1 MSTETENNKR
11 IAKNTLMLY
20 FRMLF
25 ILFISLFTSRVIL
38 STLGVEDFGIYNV
51 VGGIVT
57 IFSFLNGSMSTAT
70 QRFLTFEIGT
80 GNDEKL
86 KKIFSSCLTIHGFI
100 AIIIVLLSET
110 VGLWFLLTKMNIP
123 EGRMV
128 AAMWVYQLSILS
140 CVTIMMS
147 VPYNAV
153 IIAHEK
159 MGAFAYISIFEA
171 SAKLLIVYLLLL
183 SDYDKLIVY
192 AILMFLIQL
201 IIRFMYGVYCKR
213 NFTETKY
220 QFTFDKLLLK
230 EMFGF
235 AGWNMFGI
243 LAGIGVTQGVNII
256 LNIFFGSA
264 VNAAR
269 GVSIQVQNSITGF
282 CSNFQMALSPQIT
295 KSYASKEYKQMKS
308 LIFASAKYSFFLLF
322 FLSLPVILETDMILG
337 WWLKTVPKHSSNFV
351 RIMLCISMVNV
362 MADSLLVAS
371 QATGRI
377 KLYQI
382 LVGGTLLLVVPS
394 AYIALKF
401 GYAPESVFI
410 VHLMFVIIAQ
420 FIRLYIVHNLINL
433 SIREYIKEVVL
444 KITFVVLLSII
455 LPLIIHLNM
464 GSTFLRFLVVG
475 ASSVLSVIISA
486 YFLGLNSSE
495 KEFIRKKLKRNK

>member
-192 AILMFLIQL
+192 F
-201 IIRFMYGVYCKR
+201 
-213 NFTETKY
+213 
-220 QFTFDKLLLK
+220 
-230 EMFGF
+230 
-235 AGWNMFGI
+235 
-243 LAGIGVTQGVNII
+243 
-256 LNIFFGSA
+256 
-264 VNAAR
+264 
-269 GVSIQVQNSITGF
+269 
-282 CSNFQMALSPQIT
+282 
-295 KSYASKEYKQMKS
+295 
-308 LIFASAKYSFFLLF
+308 
-322 FLSLPVILETDMILG
+322 
-337 WWLKTVPKHSSNFV
+337 
-351 RIMLCISMVNV
+351 
-362 MADSLLVAS
+362 
-371 QATGRI
+371 
-377 KLYQI
+377 
-382 LVGGTLLLVVPS
+382 
-394 AYIALKF
+394 
-401 GYAPESVFI
+401 
-410 VHLMFVIIAQ
+410 
-420 FIRLYIVHNLINL
+420 
-433 SIREYIKEVVL
+433 
-444 KITFVVLLSII
+444 
-455 LPLIIHLNM
+455 
-464 GSTFLRFLVVG
+464 
-475 ASSVLSVIISA
+475 
-486 YFLGLNSSE
+486 
-495 KEFIRKKLKRNK
+495 